1 MTKTEQFESIENLGA
16 IWSANSDREHTSFSL
31 QCHKEDTSRAVSFLG
46 DAICNMQMN
55 PAEVEQLKVEM
66 SNDHESSFNNY
77 KEVTIENSHFNVYR
91 EHQMGQ
97 PIKGDRDQVGNLSA
111 EVLRDYH
118 TANYYGE
125 NVVVVATGDV
135 SHDQIIDQVEQAFN
149 SLPSKT

>member
-1 MTKTEQFESIENLGA
+1 
-16 IWSANSDREHTSFSL
+16 
-31 QCHKEDTSRAVSFLG
+31 
-46 DAICNMQMN
+46 
-55 PAEVEQLKVEM
+55 
-66 SNDHESSFNNY
+66 
-77 KEVTIENSHFNVYR
+77 
-91 EHQMGQ
+91 MGQ